1 MKVISRLYFGFTL
14 LLLLMMLTTVIGVL
28 KIKSA
33 DQLLTKVAEQT
44 SVEQRQA
51 INFRGIVHDRAI
63 SIRDAVLEGNLA
75 ASQKH
80 LGDIIKLDKFYQD
93 SAVVLDRLYGS
104 KKGENPEELRL
115 LEAIKTI
122 ERQTLDLTAQC
133 IALLNAN
140 NYEQAR
146 GFLLS
151 QVSPSYAEWLKRIN
165 ALIDVQERVIQQS
178 VKSVRDDTNNFQ
190 WFMLIIT
197 AFSLVIGATF
207 SVLTIRKLL
216 QILGGEPEA
225 AAEVIKKIA
234 NGDLKVTVQA
244 SSPNSVMGSLQELN
258 RQLNHMT
265 GSTTKAAADLMS
277 ASSDLLNTSQQNER
291 LIGQQKRETEQGAA
305 AIQQMA
311 NSVIAVAHHTNEAAN
326 LAQTA
331 MKEFIAGQQE
341 VDKTQQTISLLAGKV
356 GEAAG
361 VIDHL
366 SEGSREIGSVLEVI
380 QGIAEQT
387 NLLALNAAIEAARAG
402 EQGRGFAVVADE
414 VRGLA
419 SRTQQSTRQIQEV
432 IKRMQDGSQKAV
444 EVMKQG
450 QDQASLSVE
459 QAHRAGDA
467 LKAINSSVTRIN
479 DMNTQIATTA
489 EEQSAVAAEINK
501 NFDRIT
507 HSANLAEQEAR
518 KITQS
523 SNALDGLASVLG
535 AAVKQ
540 FKIG

>member
-51 INFRGIVHDRAI
+51 INFRGSVHDRAI

-80 LGDIIKLDKFYQD
+80 LGDIVKLDKFYQD

-104 KKGENPEELRL
+104 KKVENPEELRL

-234 NGDLKVTVQA
+234 NGDLSVTVQA

-311 NSVIAVAHHTNEAAN
+311 NSVIEVAHHTNEAAN

>member
-1 MKVISRLYFGFTL
+1 MKVINRLYFGFAL
-14 LLLLMMLTTVIGVL
+14 LLILMMLTTVMGVL
-28 KIKSA
+28 KIRNA
-33 DQLLTKVAEQT
+33 DQILTTLAEQT

-51 INFRGIVHDRAI
+51 INFRGSVHDRAI
-63 SIRDAVLEGNLA
+63 SIRDAVLKGDLN

-80 LGDIIKLDKFYQD
+80 LADIIKLDKFYQD
-93 SAVVLDRLYGS
+93 SAVLLDRLYSS
-104 KKGENPEELRL
+104 KHGTNPEEQQL
-115 LEAIKTI
+115 LASIKTI
-122 ERQTLDLTAQC
+122 EKQALDITAQC
-133 IALLNAN
+133 IRLLNAN
-140 NYEQAR
+140 DYDQAR
-146 GFLLS
+146 SYLLS
-151 QVSPSYAEWLKRIN
+151 DVSPSYAEWLKRIN
-165 ALIDVQERVIQQS
+165 ALIDVQEKEIQDS
-178 VKSVRDDTNNFQ
+178 IKSVRDETNSFQ
-190 WFMLIIT
+190 LFMMIVT
-197 AFSLVIGATF
+197 AFSLVIGAVF
-207 SVLTIRKLL
+207 AVLTVKRLL
-216 QILGGEPEA
+216 QILGGEPEK
-225 AAEVIKKIA
+225 AAEIINQIA
-234 NGDLKVTVQA
+234 DGDLRLTVEA
-244 SSPNSVMGSLQELN
+244 SAPNSIMSALHKLN
-258 RQLNHMT
+258 NQLNQMT

-277 ASSDLLNTSQQNER
+277 ASNDLLKTSEQNEK
-291 LIGQQKRETEQGAA
+291 LIVQQKRETEQGAS

-311 NSVIAVAHHTNEAAN
+311 NSVIEVAHHTNQAAN

-341 VDKTQQTISLLAGKV
+341 VDKTQQTISQLASKV
-356 GEAAG
+356 GEAAV
-361 VIDHL
+361 VIDNL

-414 VRGLA
+414 VRSLA

-432 IKRMQDGSQKAV
+432 IKRMQDGSHKAV

-450 QDQASLSVE
+450 QEQASLSVD

-489 EEQSAVAAEINK
+489 EEQSVVAADINK

-523 SNALDGLASVLG
+523 SNALDGLATILG

-540 FKIG
+540 FKVS

>member
-51 INFRGIVHDRAI
+51 INFRGSVHDRAI

-80 LGDIIKLDKFYQD
+80 LSDIIKLDKFYQD

-104 KKGENPEELRL
+104 KEGENPEELRL

-234 NGDLKVTVQA
+234 HGDLKVTVQA

-311 NSVIAVAHHTNEAAN
+311 NSVIEVAHHTNEAAN

>member
-51 INFRGIVHDRAI
+51 INFRGSVHDRAI

-80 LGDIIKLDKFYQD
+80 LGDIVKLDKFYQD

-104 KKGENPEELRL
+104 KKVENPEELRL

-133 IALLNAN
+133 IVLLNAN

-234 NGDLKVTVQA
+234 NGDLSVTVQA

-311 NSVIAVAHHTNEAAN
+311 NSVIEVAHHTNEAAN

>member
-51 INFRGIVHDRAI
+51 INFRGSVHDRAI

-197 AFSLVIGATF
+197 AFFLVIGATF

-234 NGDLKVTVQA
+234 HGDLKVTVQA

-311 NSVIAVAHHTNEAAN
+311 NSVIEVAHHTNEAAN

-489 EEQSAVAAEINK
+489 EEQSEVAAEINK

-518 KITQS
+518 KITRS

>member
-1 MKVISRLYFGFTL
+1 MKVINRLYSSKQGNNP
-14 LLLLMMLTTVIGVL
+14 
-28 KIKSA
+28 
-33 DQLLTKVAEQT
+33 DEQRLLT
-44 SVEQRQA
+44 
-51 INFRGIVHDRAI
+51 
-63 SIRDAVLEGNLA
+63 
-75 ASQKH
+75 
-80 LGDIIKLDKFYQD
+80 
-93 SAVVLDRLYGS
+93 
-104 KKGENPEELRL
+104 
-115 LEAIKTI
+115 AIKTI
-122 ERQTLDLTAQC
+122 EKQTLDLTAQC
-133 IALLNAN
+133 ISLLEAN
-140 NYEQAR
+140 DYDQAR
-146 GFLLS
+146 VFLLS
-151 QVSPSYAEWLKRIN
+151 EISPSYAEWLKRIN
-165 ALIDVQERVIQQS
+165 ALIDVQEKVIQES
-178 VKSVRDDTNNFQ
+178 VKSVRDETNSFQ
-190 WFMLIIT
+190 LFMMIVT
-197 AFSLVIGATF
+197 AFSLLIGALF
-207 SVLTIRKLL
+207 SVLTVRKLL
-216 QILGGEPEA
+216 QILGGEPEKA
-225 AAEVIKKIA
+225 ADIIKQIA
-234 NGDLKVTVQA
+234 NGDLRLTVEA
-244 SSPNSVMGSLQELN
+244 SSPNSIMSSLQELN
-258 RQLNHMT
+258 RQLNQMT

-277 ASSDLLNTSQQNER
+277 ASNDLLNTSKQNEK

-311 NSVIAVAHHTNEAAN
+311 DSVIAVAQHTNEAAS

-331 MKEFIAGQQE
+331 MMEFIAGQQE

-356 GEAAG
+356 GEAAV

-450 QDQASLSVE
+450 QDQASLSVD

-518 KITQS
+518 KITHS
-523 SNALDGLASVLG
+523 SNSLDGLAQVLG

-540 FKIG
+540 FKVS

>member
-51 INFRGIVHDRAI
+51 INFRGSVHDRAI

-104 KKGENPEELRL
+104 KKVENPEELRL

-234 NGDLKVTVQA
+234 NGDLSVTVQA

-311 NSVIAVAHHTNEAAN
+311 NSVIEVAHHTNEAAN

>member
-1 MKVISRLYFGFTL
+1 MNVINRLYLGFAL

-28 KIKSA
+28 KIKEA

-51 INFRGIVHDRAI
+51 INFRGSVHDRAI
-63 SIRDAVLEGNLA
+63 SIRDAVLEGNLNT
-75 ASQKH
+75 SQKH
-80 LGDIIKLDKFYQD
+80 LADIIKLDKFYQD
-93 SAVVLDRLYGS
+93 SAIVLDRLYAS
-104 KKGENPEELRL
+104 KKGNNPEDQKL
-115 LEAIKTI
+115 LAAIKTI
-122 ERQTLDLTAQC
+122 EKQTLDLTAQC
-133 IALLNAN
+133 IRLLNAN
-140 NYEQAR
+140 DYDQAR
-146 GFLLS
+146 SFLLS
-151 QVSPSYAEWLKRIN
+151 DVSPAYAEWLKRIN
-165 ALIDVQERVIQQS
+165 ALIDVQEKVIQES
-178 VKSVRDDTNNFQ
+178 VKLVRDGTHGFQ
-190 WFMLIIT
+190 WFMMIVT
-197 AFSLVIGATF
+197 ALSLVIGATF
-207 SVLTIRKLL
+207 SVLTVKKLL
-216 QILGGEPEA
+216 QILGGEPEKA
-225 AAEVIKKIA
+225 ADIINQIA
-234 NGDLKVTVQA
+234 NGDLRLTIEA
-244 SSPNSVMGSLQELN
+244 AAPNSIMSALHKLN
-258 RQLNHMT
+258 TQLNQMT
-265 GSTTKAAADLMS
+265 GSTTKAAVDLMS
-277 ASSDLLNTSQQNER
+277 ASNDLLNTSEQNEK

-311 NSVIAVAHHTNEAAN
+311 NSVIEVAHHTNEAAS

-341 VDKTQQTISLLAGKV
+341 VDKTQQTISLLASKV
-356 GEAAG
+356 GEAAV
-361 VIDHL
+361 VIDNL

-414 VRGLA
+414 VRSLA

-450 QDQASLSVE
+450 QDQASMSVD

-489 EEQSAVAAEINK
+489 EEQSVVAAEINK

-518 KITQS
+518 KITRS
-523 SNALDGLASVLG
+523 SNALDGLANILG

-540 FKIG
+540 FKVS

>member
-51 INFRGIVHDRAI
+51 INFRGSVHDRAI

-197 AFSLVIGATF
+197 AFFLVIGATF

-234 NGDLKVTVQA
+234 HGDLKVTVQA

-277 ASSDLLNTSQQNER
+277 ASGDLLNTSQQNER

-311 NSVIAVAHHTNEAAN
+311 NSVIEVAHHTNEAAN

-489 EEQSAVAAEINK
+489 EEQSEVAAEINK

-518 KITQS
+518 KITRS

>member
-51 INFRGIVHDRAI
+51 INFRGSVHDRAI

-80 LGDIIKLDKFYQD
+80 LGDIVKLDKFYQD

-133 IALLNAN
+133 IVLLNAN

-234 NGDLKVTVQA
+234 NGDLSVTVQA

-311 NSVIAVAHHTNEAAN
+311 NSVIEVAHHTNEAAN

-361 VIDHL
+361 VINHL

>member
-1 MKVISRLYFGFTL
+1 MKVINRLYVGFGL
-14 LLLLMMLTTVIGVL
+14 LLLLMMIITVMGVFKIRNADQILTT
-28 KIKSA
+28 
-33 DQLLTKVAEQT
+33 VAEQT

-51 INFRGIVHDRAI
+51 INFRGSVHDRAI
-63 SIRDAVLEGNLA
+63 SIRDAVLVGNLN

-80 LGDIIKLDKFYQD
+80 LADIIKLDKFYQD
-93 SAVVLDRLYGS
+93 SAVLLDRLYASKQGS
-104 KKGENPEELRL
+104 NSNEQRL
-115 LEAIKTI
+115 LDAIKTI
-122 ERQTLDLTAQC
+122 EKQTLGLTAQC
-133 IALLNAN
+133 IRLLNEN
-140 NYEQAR
+140 DYEQAR
-146 GFLLS
+146 SFLLS
-151 QVSPSYAEWLKRIN
+151 DISPAYAEWLKRIN
-165 ALIDVQERVIQQS
+165 ALVDLQEKEIQD
-178 VKSVRDDTNNFQ
+178 SVRAVRDETNSFQ
-190 WFMLIIT
+190 LFMMVVT
-197 AFSLVIGATF
+197 AFSLVIGSAF
-207 SVLTIRKLL
+207 SVLTIKKLL
-216 QILGGEPEA
+216 QILGGEPEKA
-225 AAEVIKKIA
+225 ADIINQIA
-234 NGDLKVTVQA
+234 NGDLRLTVEA
-244 SSPNSVMGSLQELN
+244 SSPNSIMSSLQELN

-265 GSTTKAAADLMS
+265 GSTTKAAADLMT
-277 ASSDLLNTSQQNER
+277 ASNDLLKTSEQNEK

-311 NSVIAVAHHTNEAAN
+311 NSVIEVAHHTNQAAS

-331 MKEFIAGQQE
+331 MKEFIAGQLE

-356 GEAAG
+356 GEAAI
-361 VIDHL
+361 VIDNL
-366 SEGSREIGSVLEVI
+366 SEGSREIGSVLDVI

-414 VRGLA
+414 VRSLA

-450 QDQASLSVE
+450 QDQASLSVD

-467 LKAINSSVTRIN
+467 LKAINTSVTRIN

-489 EEQSAVAAEINK
+489 EEQSVVAADINK

-507 HSANLAEQEAR
+507 QSANLAEKEAR

-523 SNALDGLASVLG
+523 SNALDGLANILG
-535 AAVKQ
+535 SAVKQ
-540 FKIG
+540 FKVS